1 VKRVFAAGVLL
12 LAAIAGCTTRE
23 RLNPL
28 DPHNSRTGGSIPGF
42 NAVASDGVVELR
54 WNPLLLTGVAGYRIQ
69 RWTTGAAPVLLGA
82 SDYGPETVVAA
93 DRAVLNDSTYV
104 YRLIA
109 HLATGDSA
117 VSAPDSATPGPRRIV
132 ALGAEDAVVAGFSP
146 DLRDELFAVGASSS
160 YLDMELD
167 RKAGT
172 LWLVADF
179 VTGGEIVRYLLN
191 GTALEGS
198 ASLARPTDIS
208 VGGNRGIA
216 WVASPDEQAVV
227 AYAASFPQPT
237 ALGRVTGVGHPLVVE
252 AGSLDPSVWIGNR
265 EGIVYRVR
273 PTDLAILGS
282 WNLGAPARAIAV
294 DEAAGA
300 AWIAVRT
307 GPRFQD
313 LYLISE
319 RDSSAVR
326 VRTGL
331 DNVAD
336 LAVDPATSALW
347 ISERSVPG
355 AGAGSLARLSRDG
368 SEEMR
373 VGGVEPYGIDVDL
386 KDGTCW
392 VSDLRSNR
400 ILHVAKD
407 GGVLRSSQ
415 TLPVPYAV
423 RVQVP

>member
-1 VKRVFAAGVLL
+1 VAA
-12 LAAIAGCTTRE
+12 
-23 RLNPL
+23 
-28 DPHNSRTGGSIPGF
+28 
-42 NAVASDGVVELR
+42 DGVVELR
-54 WNPLLLTGVAGYRIQ
+54 WSPLLQAGIAGYRIQ
-69 RWTTGAAPVLLGA
+69 RWTPGAAPVLLGA
-82 SDYGPETVVAA
+82 SDYGPQTVVAA
-93 DRAVLNDSTYV
+93 DRAVVNDSTYV

-109 HLATGDSA
+109 HLADGDSA
-117 VSAPDSATPGPRRIV
+117 VSAPDSATPGQRRIV
-132 ALGAEDAVVAGFSP
+132 ALGAEDAALAGFSP
-146 DLRDELFAVGASSS
+146 DLRDELFAVEANSS

-179 VTGGEIVRYLLN
+179 ATGGEIVRYLLN
-191 GTALEGS
+191 GTALDGS

-208 VGGNRGIA
+208 IGGSRGNA

-227 AYAASFPQPT
+227 AYTASLPRPT
-237 ALGRVTGVGHPLVVE
+237 ELGRVTGVGHALVVE

-273 PTDLAILGS
+273 PTDFEVVGEWS
-282 WNLGAPARAIAV
+282 FGAPVRAIAV
-294 DEAAGA
+294 DQAAGA
-300 AWIAVRT
+300 AWVAVRT
-307 GPRFQD
+307 DSRFHD
-313 LYLISE
+313 LYRVSE
-319 RDSSAVR
+319 RDSSVVR
-326 VRTGL
+326 MRTGL

-336 LAVDPATSALW
+336 LAVDPTTAALW
-347 ISERSVPG
+347 ISERGVPG
-355 AGAGSLARLSRDG
+355 VGAGTLTRLSRDG
-368 SEEMR
+368 VEEIK

-407 GGVLRSSQ
+407 GGVLRASQ

-423 RVQVP
+423 RVQAP